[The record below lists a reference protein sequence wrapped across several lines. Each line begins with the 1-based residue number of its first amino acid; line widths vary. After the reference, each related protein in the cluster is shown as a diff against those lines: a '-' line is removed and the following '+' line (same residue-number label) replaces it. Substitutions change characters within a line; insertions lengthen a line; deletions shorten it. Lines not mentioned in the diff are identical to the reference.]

1 MFLNS
6 LKIDN
11 YKNLEKFKLTFN
23 KKINCFIGKNGIGKT
38 NIVDSIY
45 HLAFTKSY
53 FNPSTS
59 QNVMSGSEYF
69 SIIGEFDID
78 KRSESIHCYYKIGEK
93 KVIKRNSKVYKRIS
107 DHIGLIN
114 LIIISPHDRNL
125 ITEGSEMRRKFIDS
139 VIGQVNKV
147 YLQRV
152 IDYNKVITQ
161 RNSLLKYFFIN
172 RKFDKDT
179 IESYNQQLITIGT
192 PIYKERSKFMTSFI
206 PIFKKYYSDISSGNE
221 LVDINFKSD
230 LNSGSFSEVLNES
243 LSKDRFLQYTS
254 KGVHKDDLIFTID
267 GNKIKNFGS
276 QGQQKSF
283 LIALK
288 LAQFDF
294 IKEQIGFKPILLLDD
309 IFDKL
314 DDHRILKLIS
324 FVDKNVF
331 GQVFITDTHAERS
344 AAILTKANISYSI
357 YTIKN
362 GRLTDER

>member
-11 YKNLEKFKLTFN
+11 YKNLDKLKFNFN

-38 NIVDSIY
+38 NIIDSIY

-59 QNVMSGSEYF
+59 QNVKIGEDFF
-69 SIIGEFDID
+69 SINGNFEINNRDE
-78 KRSESIHCYYKIGEK
+78 KVHCYYKNGDK
-93 KVIKRNSKVYKRIS
+93 KIIKKNGKQYKRIS

-139 VIGQVNKV
+139 VIGQVDKI
-147 YLQRV
+147 YLQKV
-152 IDYNKVITQ
+152 IDYGKVIIQ

-179 IESYNQQLITIGT
+179 LDTYNQQLITLGT
-192 PIYKERSKFMTSFI
+192 PIFKERNNFLKTFI
-206 PIFKKYYSDISSGNE
+206 PIFKNYYSEISSGNE
-221 LVDINFKSD
+221 SVDIAYKSD
-230 LNSGSFSEVLNES
+230 LNSGSFSEILHDSE
-243 LSKDRFLQYTS
+243 SKDRFLQYTS
-254 KGVHKDDLIFTID
+254 KGIHKDDLNFTIEN
-267 GNKIKNFGS
+267 NKIKNFGS

-288 LAQFDF
+288 LAQFDYYKTEF
-294 IKEQIGFKPILLLDD
+294 GNSPLVLLDD

-314 DDHRILKLIS
+314 DQERVRQIVQILENK
-324 FVDKNVF
+324 DF
-331 GQVFITDTHAERS
+331 GQIFITDTHIERVKDALS
-344 AAILTKANISYSI
+344 GLKNKEEIFDLQEIYS
-357 YTIKN
+357 N
-362 GRLTDER
+362 G

>member
-59 QNVMSGSEYF
+59 QNVMSGSAYF

-78 KRSESIHCYYKIGEK
+78 KRSESVHCYYKIGEK

-179 IESYNQQLITIGT
+179 IESYDQQLITIGT
-192 PIYKERSKFMTSFI
+192 PIYKKRSKFMTSFI

-254 KGVHKDDLIFTID
+254 KGVHRDDLIFTID

-288 LAQFDF
+288 LAQFDYYRTKF
-294 IKEQIGFKPILLLDD
+294 GNSPIVLLDD

-314 DDHRILKLIS
+314 DQERVRQIVQILEKKDFSQI
-324 FVDKNVF
+324 
-331 GQVFITDTHAERS
+331 FITDTHVDRVKDALSES
-344 AAILTKANISYSI
+344 KNKEEIFDLEKLNSY
-357 YTIKN
+357 
-362 GRLTDER
+362 D

>member
-1 MFLNS
+1 MFLHS

-11 YKNLEKFKLTFN
+11 YKNLDKLKFSFS

-38 NIVDSIY
+38 NIIDSIY

-59 QNVMSGSEYF
+59 QNVKIGQDYF
-69 SIIGEFDID
+69 SINGDFEINSRGE
-78 KRSESIHCYYKIGEK
+78 SVHCYFKNGEK
-93 KVIKRNSKVYKRIS
+93 KVIKRNSKLYKRIS
-107 DHIGLIN
+107 DHIGLVN

-139 VIGQVNKV
+139 VIGQVDKI

-152 IDYNKVITQ
+152 IDYGKVITQ

-179 IESYNQQLITIGT
+179 IDSYDQQLISLGT
-192 PIYKERSKFMTSFI
+192 PIFKERTNFLKTFI

-221 LVDINFKSD
+221 SVDINYKSD
-230 LNSGSFSEVLNES
+230 LNSGSFSEILSES

-254 KGVHKDDLIFTID
+254 KGIHRDDLNFIIEN
-267 GNKIKNFGS
+267 NKIKNFGS

-288 LAQFDF
+288 LAQFDYYKTKF
-294 IKEQIGFKPILLLDD
+294 GNSPIVLLDD

-314 DDHRILKLIS
+314 DQERVRQIVQILEKKDFSQI
-324 FVDKNVF
+324 
-331 GQVFITDTHAERS
+331 FITDTHIERVKDALS
-344 AAILTKANISYSI
+344 GLKNKEEIFDLEKI
-357 YTIKN
+357 YLN
-362 GRLTDER
+362 D